1 MDADVVVVGAG
12 QAGLAASRELNAAG
26 VPHVVLERGR
36 VAETWRNRWD
46 SFCLVTP
53 NWSIRLPDWEPVP
66 DPDGFLP
73 RDDLVAA
80 FERYAAGLHGA
91 GAGGHGRHG
100 DRAAAR
106 RRLPPRDLARRAG
119 APAASCS
126 PRARSPGR
134 TARRRRPGCPTTCSR
149 STPRTI
155 ARRTS
160 SRPAA
165 CWWSAAARRAASS
178 PRSCTAPGRDVVLAC
193 GKSPWVHRRIAGR
206 DIVWWL
212 LESGFLDV
220 TVEQLASPLARFAA
234 NVQATGRDGGHD
246 LTYREL
252 HAMGVTLAGRLD
264 AVADHAV
271 RFAPDLAESVA
282 WGDARHGDVMGF
294 VRRLAE
300 ERGIGLED
308 ATPPEPFAP
317 PAPEELDLRG
327 TGAVI
332 FTCGYRPDQAAW
344 VRAGDAFDA
353 LGFPLHRDGASTAAA
368 GLYFVGVH
376 FMRTR
381 KSGLLCGVHEDA
393 ALVAGRRGRSLG
405 RGELSG
411 LDRHV
416 RHRALDRHGDDEG
429 VVAAD
434 PPHRV
439 DHGLRLVV
447 AEHALDPRLG
457 AHVALELGAA
467 VAAGHRRLG
476 RGAARVA
483 HRERDEPHLQQVLPD
498 RLELLRVDVGHDHL
512 HAQSPF

>member
-1 MDADVVVVGAG
+1 MDADADVVVVGAG

-80 FERYAAGLHGA
+80 FERYAAGLHA
-91 GAGGHGRHG
+91 PVQEDTDVTTIAPLPGGGL
-100 DRAAAR
+100 
-106 RRLPPRDLARRAG
+106 RLETSRGARRARSVVLATG
-119 APAASCS
+119 AYARPHRPPAADGL
-126 PRARSPGR
+126 PDYVLALDAADYRAPDQIPPGR
-134 TARRRRPGCPTTCSR
+134 VLVVGSGQTGCQL
-149 STPRTI
+149 
-155 ARRTS
+155 AEELHL
-160 SRPAA
+160 A
-165 CWWSAAARRAASS
+165 
-178 PRSCTAPGRDVVLAC
+178 GRDVVLAC

-220 TVEQLASPLARFAA
+220 AVERLPSPLARLAA

-252 HAMGVTLAGRLD
+252 HAMGVALAGRLD
-264 AVADHAV
+264 RVGNHTV
-271 RFAPDLAESVA
+271 TFAPDLAASIA

-317 PAPEELDLRG
+317 PAPEELDLRD

-353 LGFPLHRDGASTAAA
+353 LGFPRHRDGASTAAA

-381 KSGLLCGVHEDA
+381 KSALLCGVGEDA
-393 ALVAGRRGRSLG
+393 KLVAG
-405 RGELSG
+405 
-411 LDRHV
+411 
-416 RHRALDRHGDDEG
+416 
-429 VVAAD
+429 
-434 PPHRV
+434 
-439 DHGLRLVV
+439 
-447 AEHALDPRLG
+447 
-457 AHVALELGAA
+457 A
-467 VAAGHRRLG
+467 VAA
-476 RGAARVA
+476 AA
-483 HRERDEPHLQQVLPD
+483 
-498 RLELLRVDVGHDHL
+498 
-512 HAQSPF
+512 

>member
-1 MDADVVVVGAG
+1 MDADADVVVVGAG

-80 FERYAAGLHGA
+80 FERYAAGLHAPVQEDTDVTTIAPLPGGGLRLETSRGA
-91 GAGGHGRHG
+91 
-100 DRAAAR
+100 
-106 RRLPPRDLARRAG
+106 L
-119 APAASCS
+119 
-126 PRARSPGR
+126 RARSVVLATGAYARPHRPPAADGLPDYVLALDAADYRAPDQIPPGR
-134 TARRRRPGCPTTCSR
+134 VLVVGSGQTGCQL
-149 STPRTI
+149 
-155 ARRTS
+155 AEELHL
-160 SRPAA
+160 A
-165 CWWSAAARRAASS
+165 
-178 PRSCTAPGRDVVLAC
+178 GRDVVLAC

-220 TVEQLASPLARFAA
+220 TVEWLPSPLARLAA

-252 HAMGVTLAGRLD
+252 HAMGVALAGRLD
-264 AVADHAV
+264 RVGNHTV
-271 RFAPDLAESVA
+271 TFAPDLAASIA

-317 PAPEELDLRG
+317 PAPEELDLRD

-353 LGFPLHRDGASTAAA
+353 LGFPRHRDGASTAAA

-381 KSGLLCGVHEDA
+381 KSALLCGVGEDA
-393 ALVAGRRGRSLG
+393 KLVAG
-405 RGELSG
+405 
-411 LDRHV
+411 
-416 RHRALDRHGDDEG
+416 
-429 VVAAD
+429 
-434 PPHRV
+434 
-439 DHGLRLVV
+439 
-447 AEHALDPRLG
+447 
-457 AHVALELGAA
+457 A
-467 VAAGHRRLG
+467 VAA
-476 RGAARVA
+476 AA
-483 HRERDEPHLQQVLPD
+483 
-498 RLELLRVDVGHDHL
+498 
-512 HAQSPF
+512 